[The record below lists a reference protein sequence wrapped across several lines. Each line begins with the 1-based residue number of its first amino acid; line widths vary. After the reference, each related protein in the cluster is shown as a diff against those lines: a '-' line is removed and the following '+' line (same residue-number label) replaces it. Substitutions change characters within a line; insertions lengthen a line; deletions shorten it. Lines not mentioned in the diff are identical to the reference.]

1 MAIINVEGSGMVGVK
16 GVARRLFGTLETTGV
31 NVVLIS
37 QASSEHS
44 ITFATSMQ
52 HAETAKRAIEEEFH
66 KEIKQVRC
74 CSVSLMSIAWLMV
87 RHFLTCLFSPLLE
100 SHFRH

>member
-16 GVARRLFGTLETTGV
+16 GVARRLFGTLETMGV

-44 ITFATSMQ
+44 ITFATTMAQ
-52 HAETAKRAIEEEFH
+52 AQIAKDAIEEEFH
-66 KEIKQVRC
+66 KEIKQVRA
-74 CSVSLMSIAWLMV
+74 M
-87 RHFLTCLFSPLLE
+87 TCLFYHTNVASLN
-100 SHFRH
+100 RH